1 MPFAR
6 SFQAQFLKQIYPQRP
21 LAASLRPTRQ
31 LVSKR
36 CNSSATPPIAPP
48 SQSQSQSQS
57 QKPTRSRRLR
67 NLLYIAIFGGLGLS
81 LGSGIEKL
89 IASPPVPDTEEDIT
103 WRKRIERE
111 YEFLPVVQA
120 LRNDPDLEGEWT
132 AYSNFSDEEKE
143 HRLTSGSL
151 KGSRG
156 LALQKLFYNDK
167 KKSII
172 NVVYFGGGLEGW
184 PTVVHGGALA
194 TVLDETFGRVA
205 VRSFPAKTGVTA
217 NLNINYRARV
227 SSGSYYTI
235 QATLDPILSTDRK
248 AHMTAEVRDQTG
260 KLCVEATALFVVPKN
275 IPLRA
280 IGDGF

>member
-6 SFQAQFLKQIYPQRP
+6 SFQAPLLKQIYPQRP
-21 LAASLRPTRQ
+21 LALSLRPTRQ
-31 LVSKR
+31 LLSKR

-48 SQSQSQSQS
+48 SQSQSQKS
-57 QKPTRSRRLR
+57 TRSRRLR

-120 LRNDPDLEGEWT
+120 LRNDPDLGGEWT

-156 LALQKLFYNDK
+156 LALQVSYRFIFSFRFSCRCFCSIETLLDDGEK
-167 KKSII
+167 KEM
-172 NVVYFGGGLEGW
+172 NGL
-184 PTVVHGGALA
+184 
-194 TVLDETFGRVA
+194 
-205 VRSFPAKTGVTA
+205 S
-217 NLNINYRARV
+217 
-227 SSGSYYTI
+227 
-235 QATLDPILSTDRK
+235 
-248 AHMTAEVRDQTG
+248 
-260 KLCVEATALFVVPKN
+260 
-275 IPLRA
+275 
-280 IGDGF
+280 